1 MRGRKMAKARSRKND
16 TKSAATAPPKPAVPQ
31 LITET
36 IEKNYMPYVM
46 SVIVSRAIPE
56 IDGFKPSQR
65 KLLYMMY
72 KMGLLT
78 GARTKST
85 NVVGQT
91 MKLNPHGDA
100 TIYET
105 MVRLTRGNEALLHP
119 FIDSKG
125 TFGKQYSRDMAYA
138 ASRYT
143 EVKLDS
149 FCTELFKGIDKNAVD
164 LVPNYDN
171 QMTEP
176 VLLPTTFPNVLVSP
190 NAGIAVGMA
199 SSICSFNLGEI
210 CDATIAV
217 LRNPKTD
224 TEKLLDIIPAPDFA
238 GGAFVV
244 YERDKMREVYE
255 TGRGAVKLRARYVY
269 DKAENCIEIV
279 EIPYSTSIEAIMKKL
294 TDLVK
299 ENKLK
304 EVSDF
309 RDEIDLNGFKLTIDL
324 RKGVDP
330 DKFMAKLYKLT
341 PLEDSF
347 DCNFNI
353 LVDGAPK
360 QMGIAEIL
368 REWIRFRMSCLC
380 REMTYDLQKK
390 KDKLHL
396 LLGLGKI
403 LLDIDRAIAIVR
415 GTAEEAMV
423 VPNLMKAF
431 SIDEIQAEYIAE
443 IKLRHLNQEYILNR
457 MNEVTELQAEIARLE
472 EILSDELKVKGCIIE
487 QLKEI
492 KKKYA
497 KPRKTN
503 IVYAE
508 DITDSEPVSFVENY
522 NVKLVFTKEGY
533 FKKITLASLRGSD
546 TQLLKDGDRIV
557 SMVDAD
563 NLTELMFFTN
573 KSRMYNTKVSDFDT
587 CKASALGD
595 FVAAKLKM
603 DEGERPMLMIVNK
616 DISDDDNMV
625 FIFEN
630 GKGVRVPMSAYRTK
644 SARKKITGAYSDASE
659 LVAAFYEKESFN
671 ILLVSDA
678 DKAVMI
684 SSKLIPQK
692 TTRTSV
698 GVQLFS
704 LKAKQKLKA
713 AYCELDESFG
723 AEESY
728 RKIKIP
734 ASGVA
739 LSAKDKKLLV

>member
-1 MRGRKMAKARSRKND
+1 MARTKKKDLNTKA
-16 TKSAATAPPKPAVPQ
+16 AVVHKPAVPQ
-31 LITET
+31 PITET

-100 TIYET
+100 AIYET

-190 NAGIAVGMA
+190 NTGIAVGMA

-210 CDATIAV
+210 CEATIAV
-217 LRNPKTD
+217 LRNPKTT
-224 TEKLLDIIPAPDFA
+224 TEKLLDIIPAPDFS

-244 YERDKMREVYE
+244 YDRDKMREVYDN
-255 TGRGAVKLRARYVY
+255 GRGAVKLRARYVY

-353 LVDGAPK
+353 LIDGSPR
-360 QMGIAEIL
+360 QMGVCEIL
-368 REWIRFRMSCLC
+368 REWVRFRMNCFS

-403 LLDIDRAIAIVR
+403 LLDIDKAIAIVR
-415 GTAEEAMV
+415 GTAEESMV
-423 VPNLMKAF
+423 VPNLIKAF

-457 MNEVTELQAEIARLE
+457 LKEITDLQAEIARLE
-472 EILSDELKVKGCIIE
+472 EILSDELKIKACIID

-503 IVYAE
+503 IIYAE
-508 DITDSEPVSFVENY
+508 DITEAEPISFVENY
-522 NVKLVFTKEGY
+522 NVKLVFTKDGY

-546 TQLLKDGDRIV
+546 AQMLKDGDKII

-563 NLTELMFFTN
+563 NLTELIFFTN
-573 KSRMYNTKVSDFDT
+573 QSQLYNAKVSDFDI
-587 CKASALGD
+587 CKASALGE

-603 DEGERPMLMIVNK
+603 DEGERPVLMLVNK
-616 DISDDDNMV
+616 DIADDDNMV

-630 GKGVRVPMSAYRTK
+630 GKGVRVPMSAYKTK
-644 SARKKITGAYSDASE
+644 SARKKLTGAYSDASP
-659 LVAAFYEKESFN
+659 LVAAVYQKECAN
-671 ILLVSDA
+671 LLLVSNSDRA
-678 DKAVMI
+678 I
-684 SSKLIPQK
+684 LINSKLIPQK
-692 TTRTSV
+692 ATRTSV
-698 GVQLFS
+698 GVQLFT
-704 LKAKQKLKA
+704 LKGKQKLSA
-713 AYCELDESFG
+713 VYTELDEKFG
-723 AEESY
+723 SDESY
-728 RKIKIP
+728 KKIKIP
-734 ASGVA
+734 ATGVA
-739 LSAKDKKLLV
+739 LTSKDKKLLK